1 MNRSLSLFVAFVAVL
16 IAALIGVLLWLG
28 PVAELAM
35 DGDRRAAPY
44 YVVALDKTGDLD
56 ALDVLVSEQAGEVLY
71 RGALDHMLGGLV
83 RRDEWR
89 ALSVYGFATAGDFLK
104 LYTSE
109 AFRAARGNGE
119 SRLLLGTGA
128 APDVGPGA
136 AWVLWL
142 ARLQEDQI
150 LEAHSALLTTS
161 QRYGGTSTWHADVDT
176 IEGDAEWQTL
186 RVVSFAD
193 ARRAFSWHEDLRT
206 QTEVALMSA
215 RYADSAGLLFAAR

>member
-16 IAALIGVLLWLG
+16 IVVLVGVLLWLG

-35 DGDRRAAPY
+35 DGDRRGEPY
-44 YVVALDKTGDLD
+44 FVVALDKAGDLHALD
-56 ALDVLVSEQAGEVLY
+56 ALVKEQAGEILY
-71 RGALDHMLGGLV
+71 RGALDHMLDGLV
-83 RRDEWR
+83 RRDEWQ
-89 ALSVYGFATAGDFLK
+89 ALSVYGFATASDFLK

-109 AFRAARGNGE
+109 AFRATLDDSE
-119 SRLLLGTGA
+119 SRMLLGTDS
-128 APDVGPGA
+128 APDIEPGSA
-136 AWVLWL
+136 CVLWL
-142 ARLQEDQI
+142 ARLQEDQL

-161 QRYGGTSTWHADVDT
+161 QRYGGVSAWHADVDT

-193 ARRAFSWHEDLRT
+193 VRRAFSWHEDLHT

-215 RYADSAGLLFAAR
+215 RYAESAGLLFDVR

>member
-16 IAALIGVLLWLG
+16 IAVLIGVLLWLG
-28 PVAELAM
+28 PVADLAM
-35 DGDRRAAPY
+35 DGDRRGAPY

-56 ALDVLVSEQAGEVLY
+56 ALDALVKEQAGEILY
-71 RGALDHMLGGLV
+71 RGALDHVLDGLV

-109 AFRAARGNGE
+109 AFRGTRSNGE
-119 SRLLLGTGA
+119 SRMLLGTGS
-128 APDVGPGA
+128 APDIEPGS

-142 ARLQEDQI
+142 ATLREDQI

-161 QRYGGTSTWHADVDT
+161 QRYGGTSAWHADVDT
-176 IEGDAEWQTL
+176 IEGDAQWQTL

-193 ARRAFSWHEDLRT
+193 VRRAFSWHEDLYT

-215 RYADSAGLLFAAR
+215 RYADSAGLLFAAP